1 MLDITTETEPEF
13 ASVWEVPVG
22 DFCTSGGRF
31 GPHQSAET
39 INGRIN
45 RFEDKIAWIAYFNAG
60 VRVVDLSDPM
70 NLTELGY
77 YIPQTTPTSHPS
89 ALDQPTAIQ
98 MNDVDIDARGFAYA
112 TDRAGG
118 GLFILEYTGGPA
130 GEAR

>member
-1 MLDITTETEPEF
+1 MLDITIEAEPVL
-13 ASVWEVPVG
+13 ASVCQVPVG

-45 RFEDKIAWIAYFNAG
+45 RFVDKIAWLAYCNAG
-60 VRVVDLSDPM
+60 VRVVDLSDPL
-70 NLTELGY
+70 NLREVGY

-98 MNDVDIDARGFAYA
+98 INDVDLDDRGFAYA
-112 TDRAGG
+112 PDRAGA
-118 GLFILEYTGGPA
+118 GLFILEYTGESP
-130 GEAR
+130 